1 MKSEVTDLSTYF
13 PLLDEF
19 EHKKLFDGITA
30 PWQAVAAIGG
40 YLEEAIARART
51 ALPTG
56 RLDGLSLQR
65 RRMRAEETI
74 IYVTRVVEV
83 AEAMVVEGTGV
94 VIGAGVVLEP
104 GVLIKSLAIIG
115 SGTEVRH
122 GAYLRGDVLTGERCT
137 IGHDTEVKN
146 SVFMNHAE
154 AGHFA
159 YVGDS
164 ILGSYVNLGAGTKLA
179 NLQLRREN
187 DKLNER
193 FPQIRLRFGDEV
205 VETGMGKLG
214 AILGDHCET
223 GCNSV
228 TAPGVMCGAHC
239 WIAACRFVKKGYYA
253 PKSIVH

>member
-1 MKSEVTDLSTYF
+1 MKPEVSDLSTYF

-19 EHKKLFDGITA
+19 EHKKLFEGITA

-40 YLEEAIARART
+40 YMEEAIARART
-51 ALPTG
+51 ALPI
-56 RLDGLSLQR
+56 RKLDGLDLQR
-65 RRMRAEETI
+65 RRTRVEETI
-74 IYVTRVVEV
+74 VYVTRVVEV
-83 AEAMVVEGTGV
+83 SEALVVDGTGV

-104 GVLIKSLAIIG
+104 GALIKSPAVIG

-179 NLQLRREN
+179 NLQLRRAD

-193 FPQIRLRFGDEV
+193 FPEIRLRFGDEL

-214 AILGDHCET
+214 AILGDHSET

-228 TAPGVMCGAHC
+228 TAPGVLCGAHC
-239 WIAACRFVKKGYYA
+239 WISACMFVKKGFYA
-253 PKSIVH
+253 QKSIVH